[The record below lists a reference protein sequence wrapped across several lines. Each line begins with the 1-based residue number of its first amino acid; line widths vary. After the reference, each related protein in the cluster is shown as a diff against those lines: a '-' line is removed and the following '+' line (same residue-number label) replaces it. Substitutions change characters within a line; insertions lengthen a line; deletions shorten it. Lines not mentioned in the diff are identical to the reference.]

1 MKWRLPGP
9 HAPAQAVR
17 RPVSWSFGAGCEGP
31 GLFVPHM
38 DPLDCTTVD
47 GVNDPVQ
54 RVAHDPVASFHA
66 GSLQRF
72 DQYVRYAFA
81 HCGPSLS
88 NWAGLITDEPH
99 RDLKK
104 EGLRRTPRDV
114 KKSYLLRCG
123 DFAGAQCGDL
133 ERLDQLHPRAFRA
146 SS

>member
-9 HAPAQAVR
+9 HARAQAVR

-54 RVAHDPVASFHA
+54 RVAHDSVASFHA

-81 HCGPSLS
+81 DCGPSLS
-88 NWAGLITDEPH
+88 DWSGLITDEPH
-99 RDLKK
+99 GDLKK
-104 EGLRRTPRDV
+104 EG
-114 KKSYLLRCG
+114 
-123 DFAGAQCGDL
+123 
-133 ERLDQLHPRAFRA
+133 
-146 SS
+146 